1 MRKAVRWRRGARD
14 RRNSFSGLVELNR
27 CVQVAKPV
35 KLARQRF
42 NKRCLAQSDSRRPH
56 APRRQRTLRR
66 WLSVWLSRL
75 AAGRW
80 IAAVG
85 LAGHSTMDLEA
96 LTVGMVVSVGCKDG
110 FPPSQEW

>member
-1 MRKAVRWRRGARD
+1 MRKAVRWRRGAWG

-27 CVQVAKPV
+27 CVQGAKPG

-42 NKRCLAQSDSRRPH
+42 NKRCLAQSDSRRSH

-66 WLSVWLSRL
+66 WLLAWLARL

-80 IAAVG
+80 IAGAE
-85 LAGHSTMDLEA
+85 LAGHSAMDLEA
-96 LTVGMVVSVGCKDG
+96 LTVGMVVLVGCKDG
-110 FPPSQEW
+110 FPPSREW